1 MTMRAFETKEI
12 SHNDSFAVTFLY
24 RSLLGRLLLKLL
36 IKTTVSKIFGFTME
50 RSISRIFIRS
60 FIKRNNINM
69 NEYEDVRYASFNEF
83 FTRLIKKNLRSFSDN
98 EGELTAP
105 CDGKLTAY
113 PITANSTF
121 RIKGSVYDV
130 DGLLQDRAL
139 ADEFKNGVCLI
150 FRLTP
155 DDYHRFSFID
165 DGEILYQKR
174 IKGVLHTVRPIS
186 QQKYNVYAQNS
197 REYTVMQMANFG
209 KVIQVEV
216 GALFVGRITNHM
228 MKGAFGRGDE
238 KGVFEFGGST
248 VVMLFRENTVTVD
261 DAIFEHTQ
269 QNKETIVRMGYRIGQ
284 RKTQRGEYRQ

>member
-50 RSISRIFIRS
+50 CSISRIFIRS

-69 NEYEDVRYASFNEF
+69 NEYEDV
-83 FTRLIKKNLRSFSDN
+83 
-98 EGELTAP
+98 
-105 CDGKLTAY
+105 
-113 PITANSTF
+113 
-121 RIKGSVYDV
+121 
-130 DGLLQDRAL
+130 
-139 ADEFKNGVCLI
+139 